1 MYWGDLMFVVAV
13 HRHGSFSGAAK
24 ALAVTHTTV
33 ARRIKEL
40 EQRYGSRLVDI
51 EPGGASLTAAGAT
64 VLETALRVEDQ
75 MLDLERRVSGID
87 ARLTGAV
94 RLTTCDAGAWLY
106 AQSFRRFSDAYPQI
120 ELELIVDNEIRDLA
134 RREADVAIRATNAPS
149 PDLIGRCIDRL
160 DHAVYGAH
168 SLLER
173 RRTTND
179 FRDLP
184 WVAYAAQYPRR
195 QIEGWMNKHAP
206 GAKIAAQVDTTL
218 IMLRAVQAG
227 IGVAV
232 LPTALG
238 DDSPDLERLT
248 LPIEELRQ
256 DIWLLTPREL
266 MNTARIRAFYGHM
279 SGDRLLPS

>member
-24 ALAVTHTTV
+24 ALGVTHTTV
-33 ARRIKEL
+33 ARRIKDL
-40 EQRYGSRLVDI
+40 EQRYGSRLVDA
-51 EPGGASLTAAGAT
+51 ERGGAALTAAGVT
-64 VLETALRVEDQ
+64 VLETALRIEDQ
-75 MLDLERRVSGID
+75 MLELERQVSGID
-87 ARLTGAV
+87 DRLTGAL

-106 AQSFRRFSDAYPQI
+106 AESFRGFSDNYPQI

-134 RREADVAIRATNAPS
+134 RREADVAIRATGDPP
-149 PDLIGRCIDRL
+149 PDLIGRRIDRL
-160 DHAVYGAH
+160 DHAVYGAR

-173 RRTTND
+173 RRPTND

-184 WVAYAAQYPRR
+184 WITYAAQYPRR
-195 QIEGWMNKHAP
+195 QIEGWMNQHVP
-206 GAKIAAQVDTTL
+206 GAKVAAQVDTTL
-218 IMLRAVQAG
+218 IMLRAAQAG

-238 DDSPDLERLT
+238 DDDPELERLT
-248 LPIEELRQ
+248 LPIEELSQ

-266 MNTARIRAFYGHM
+266 MSTARIRAFYSHM
-279 SGDRLLPS
+279 AGIPRRH